1 MGEPTLNAWKIQTV
15 GDDGLGFQALLI
27 RYLHLNKIGCKKR
40 TQGTETSKY
49 LQERTSTETPQVVA
63 SERGPGQWHQGIKRN
78 ALESAAVVGD
88 SPVRVEHT
96 LSLSRAGHVK
106 SCLNMGR
113 PLSKPK
119 YSCMTDSE
127 QVP

>member
-1 MGEPTLNAWKIQTV
+1 M
-15 GDDGLGFQALLI
+15 LGNLARFRTSEVPSIEI

-49 LQERTSTETPQVVA
+49 LQERTSTETPLVVA
-63 SERGPGQWHQGIKRN
+63 SERGPGQWHQGIKWN
-78 ALESAAVVGD
+78 GMESPASAGD
-88 SPVRVEHT
+88 SPVHVEH
-96 LSLSRAGHVK
+96 LMSLSRAGHVK